1 MIKKDTTTNL
11 YILSNCK
18 ILWVLFLFTGPPEP
32 PAGRPSVNIGDEMC
46 TVTWCSAPYDG
57 GRAID
62 GYVIEMS
69 VTKPGDKNIVNED
82 DREWRTLTDNCHSLA
97 YSMRNLLPGCS
108 YLFRVRAFNVH
119 GASEPSLPS
128 EILTIDTVDEISCFP
143 HHLVSIEPG
152 PEFTSR
158 YTVLEELG
166 KGRFGVVH
174 LVVEQKTGS
183 RLAAKFVR
191 CRTSKDRQ
199 KVHHEIDIMN
209 SLRHPKLLQLQAAFE
224 NPRDMVLIME

>member
-1 MIKKDTTTNL
+1 
-11 YILSNCK
+11 
-18 ILWVLFLFTGPPEP
+18 
-32 PAGRPSVNIGDEMC
+32 MC
-46 TVTWCSAPYDG
+46 TVTWCSSPYDG
-57 GRAID
+57 GRAIE

-69 VTKPGDKNIVNED
+69 VTKPGDKVVED
-82 DREWRTLTDNCHSLA
+82 EEREWRTLTDNCHSLA

-128 EILTIDTVDEISCFP
+128 EILTIDTVGKKKILHISEKDFLELFFVVADEVSCFP

-158 YTVLEELG
+158 YTVQEELG
-166 KGRFGVVH
+166 KGRYGVVH

-224 NPRDMVLIME
+224 NPRDMVMVME